1 MVERSAVVSVPPS
14 HVAGSKVGL
23 LGFPLQVPQ
32 AEVSEATLVMQ
43 VYDFNRFAKH
53 DIIGEVRLPLASVSL
68 QHIIE
73 QWSDLVVASK
83 VEVGPSRLDTPWW
96 GGGGMWYCFSFHHLT
111 LRGSS
116 GSPPC

>member
-1 MVERSAVVSVPPS
+1 VSVLPL
-14 HVAGSKVGL
+14 HVAEGKVGL
-23 LGFPLQVPQ
+23 LSFPLQVPP

-43 VYDFNRFAKH
+43 IYDFNRFAKH

-83 VEVGPSRLDTPWW
+83 VEVGPNRWDTPWGETW
-96 GGGGMWYCFSFHHLT
+96 CCFSFHHPAV
-111 LRGSS
+111 RESS
-116 GSPPC
+116 GYPSP

>member
-1 MVERSAVVSVPPS
+1 MSVPPL
-14 HVAGSKVGL
+14 HVTGSEVGL
-23 LGFPLQVPQ
+23 LVFFLQVPQ

-43 VYDFNRFAKH
+43 IFDFNRFAKH

-83 VEVGPSRLDTPWW
+83 VEVGPSRWDTSW
-96 GGGGMWYCFSFHHLT
+96 GEMWCCFSFHHST
-111 LRGSS
+111 VRENS
-116 GSPPC
+116 GYPLL